1 MCTSAIHCADALL
14 GGESRKGPRVHTL
27 RNQNPSRG
35 SRAIPLTRFMGFN
48 KTTRHRRIG
57 LTFEAN
63 TIHFPAEIG
72 DFCPP
77 KNREHVTEN
86 YLKKFSFRICAKF
99 RTITMLIVLLPTF
112 ATIVS
117 PSDQFSLSQNS
128 MCTSDVET
136 APNLLKKMH

>member
-1 MCTSAIHCADALL
+1 MWTSAIHCADVLL

-35 SRAIPLTRFMGFN
+35 SRAYPSHEVFGFYQ
-48 KTTRHRRIG
+48 TTRHRRIG
-57 LTFEAN
+57 LTFEAK

-77 KNREHVTEN
+77 KNREYVTEN
-86 YLKKFSFRICAKF
+86 YFKKFSFRIRAKF

-117 PSDQFSLSQNS
+117 PSDQFSLFQNS
-128 MCTSDVET
+128 MCTSNVET
-136 APNLLKKMH
+136 APNLLKKMY